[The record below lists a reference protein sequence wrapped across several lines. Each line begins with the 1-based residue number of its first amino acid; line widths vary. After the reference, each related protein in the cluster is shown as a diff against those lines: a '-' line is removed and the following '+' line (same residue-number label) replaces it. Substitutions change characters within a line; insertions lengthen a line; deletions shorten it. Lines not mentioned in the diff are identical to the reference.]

1 MSTKNLRLAF
11 AAAATIA
18 VAAPNVA
25 RAQSPQDG
33 MGPGMMMHQREGQPT
48 DDGRM
53 MGGGRQG
60 MGGSNMDHCMM
71 MHGGMGPSMMGG
83 QMGRGMMMRPGMM
96 GSGTMQ
102 GSGGPGMGALFGSR
116 VRPIM
121 NLSIDDV
128 RGYLALRLDRLNNK
142 RLKIGD
148 IKSDDATIT
157 ADIVTV
163 DSSLVQQL
171 KVDRHTGMI
180 DYVN

>member
-1 MSTKNLRLAF
+1 MSSKNLRLAF
-11 AAAATIA
+11 ATAAIA
-18 VAAPNVA
+18 LAAPNVA
-25 RAQSPQDG
+25 RAQGPQDR
-33 MGPGMMMHQREGQPT
+33 MGPGMMMQGGEGQHA

-53 MGGGRQG
+53 MGGGRPG
-60 MGGSNMDHCMM
+60 MSGSGMDHCMM
-71 MHGGMGPSMMGG
+71 MHGGMSSGMMGG

-96 GSGTMQ
+96 GSGMMHD
-102 GSGGPGMGALFGSR
+102 SGRSGMDALFGSR
-116 VRPIM
+116 VRPVM
-121 NLSIDDV
+121 NLSVDDV
-128 RGYLALRLDRLNNK
+128 RGYLIMRLDRLANK

-163 DSSLVQQL
+163 DNSLVQQL